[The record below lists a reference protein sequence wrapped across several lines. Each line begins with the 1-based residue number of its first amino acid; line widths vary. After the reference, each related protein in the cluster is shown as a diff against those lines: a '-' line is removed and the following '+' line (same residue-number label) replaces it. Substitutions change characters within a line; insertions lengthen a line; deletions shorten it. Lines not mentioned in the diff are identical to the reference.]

1 MSPLRKRPPGNPE
14 HTRMT
19 LSEHLDELRG
29 CLVRS
34 LISLVVA
41 GLVCIWP
48 AKYVLAIFVRPVV
61 LALRANGQPDT
72 LLATSPVENIV
83 VYIKVVVFSALVLAG
98 PYIIL
103 QFWRFVAVG
112 LYAKEKAWVNK
123 LVPIS
128 VGLFFVGVVFMYV
141 FALVVSLNFLVG
153 FSSWLPLPKPEPTL
167 FERAVLNLPTGENA
181 TTQPAP
187 EDWPTIPLLAEDP
200 GDPPTGAVWFDIV
213 QNRLKVRQQEQTY
226 SYQFQRDDRR
236 AMVTTHFKIGEYL
249 TFVLVLTVAFGLAF
263 QMPLVVVFLV
273 RSGLVSPETF
283 RKYRKLVILIIV
295 FIAGMLAPPD
305 LLSHLLLSVPMVA
318 LFEVGLWVA
327 TRQHAKR
334 ATD

>member
-1 MSPLRKRPPGNPE
+1 MAAVRKKSPSDPNT
-14 HTRMT
+14 TRMT
-19 LSEHLDELRG
+19 LAQHLDELRG

-34 LISLVVA
+34 LIALALAVI
-41 GLVCIWP
+41 VCIWP
-48 AKYVLAIFVRPVV
+48 AKYVLMVFVRPVV

-98 PYIIL
+98 PYVIL

-112 LYAKEKAWVNK
+112 LYAKEKAWVHK

-128 VGLFFVGVVFMYV
+128 VGLFFTGVAFMYV
-141 FALVVSLNFLVG
+141 FALVISLNFLVG
-153 FSSWLPLPKPEPTL
+153 FSGWLPLPKPEPTL
-167 FERAVLNLPTGENA
+167 FERSVLKLPGKEDA
-181 TTQPAP
+181 TTQPTTA
-187 EDWPTIPLLAEDP
+187 EWPTVPLLAEEP
-200 GDPPTGAVWFDIV
+200 QDPPAGAVWFDV
-213 QNRLKVRQQEQTY
+213 MENRLKVHEREQTY
-226 SYQFQRDDRR
+226 SYQFQRDDHR

-273 RSGLVSPETF
+273 RSGLVPAPTF
-283 RKYRKLVILIIV
+283 RKYRKFVILVIV

-318 LFEVGLWVA
+318 LFEIGLWVA
-327 TRQHAKR
+327 TRRPAQG
-334 ATD
+334 T